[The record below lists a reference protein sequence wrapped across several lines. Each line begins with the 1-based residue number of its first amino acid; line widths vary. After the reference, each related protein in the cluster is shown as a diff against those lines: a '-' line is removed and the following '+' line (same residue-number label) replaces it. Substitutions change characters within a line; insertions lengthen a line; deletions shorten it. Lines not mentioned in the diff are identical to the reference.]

1 MDLKEASILLVDDE
15 PMLRE
20 IMCEWLRR
28 VMGQVVCVEHGAEA
42 LQIMAS
48 RKIDLIISDVRMPVM
63 DGIALLKK
71 INEMHGHRPGVIF
84 ITGFSD
90 LSLREALDLGAE
102 AVLEKPIRREDL
114 LNEAQRSLTELD
126 ELWQKPPVA
135 TAPEMKLKIDKL
147 KIDFESLA
155 AALQEKRIAFGRR
168 GFCIETHSSLNTGP
182 VDFTLDFKADRC
194 VISGQGMVRWTAPQ
208 ARQAGIEVMH
218 LDDAGRAWMVHWTRQ
233 DQPIAFIPGSTG
245 LVQTPKLETA

>member
-1 MDLKEASILLVDDE
+1 
-15 PMLRE
+15 
-20 IMCEWLRR
+20 
-28 VMGQVVCVEHGAEA
+28 
-42 LQIMAS
+42 
-48 RKIDLIISDVRMPVM
+48 MPVM

-71 INEMHGHRPGVIF
+71 VNGIPGRRPRIIF

-102 AVLEKPIRREDL
+102 AVLEKPIEREDL

-126 ELWQKPPVA
+126 ELWRKPPMA
-135 TAPEMKLKIDKL
+135 AAHDMRL

-168 GFCIETHSSLNTGP
+168 GFCIKTKSSLHTGL
-182 VDFTLDFKADRC
+182 VDFILDFKTDGC

-208 ARQAGIEVMH
+208 KHQAGIEIMN
-218 LDDAGRAWMVHWTRQ
+218 LDDAGRAWMINWMQQ
-233 DQPIAFIPGSTG
+233 DQPISFIPGSTG
-245 LVQTPKLETA
+245 LAQAPKLETA